1 MKTLIKNEFRQT
13 RKTLLIWLG
22 IMLLLCGF
30 CYFELLSLKDS
41 LDEMARTVGQFPRL
55 IMIMF
60 GVKGDLTTA
69 LGWYACIYFWEG
81 LLAFAYAI
89 SLGLSCVAR
98 EKKFGTSEYLFT
110 KPVERK
116 TIVLAKVIVSAVNLL
131 VFALFSGVCNYFTIV
146 LPLGGLDQP
155 GAVLST
161 TMGMFFTQLL
171 FFALGLLFASLFKS
185 YKAAVRAGTVF
196 VLAAYVLAFTAEY
209 TGNRFLD
216 YLTPLR
222 YYDVYE
228 VALNGVYLSYI
239 VLLGTCC
246 IMRIVAFM
254 RYCLRKTVIFGW
266 GKSGLADLAQHLRFA
281 LSIVPLEIV
290 SRRVANGAV
299 TGLWNIAFS
308 VPEHRLDDFVISSQF
323 P

>member
-1 MKTLIKNEFRQT
+1 MKTLVKNEFRQT

-161 TMGMFFTQLL
+161 TMGMFFTQIL
-171 FFALGLLFASLFKS
+171 FFALGLLFASVLLS
-185 YKAAVRAGTVF
+185 YRAAVRTGTISM
-196 VLAAYVLAFTAEY
+196 LAAYALAFTAEY
-209 TGNRFLD
+209 TGNRFFV

-239 VLLGTCC
+239 VLTVL
-246 IMRIVAFM
+246 IVGACVM
-254 RYCLRKTVIFGW
+254 VSTRRWKLRE
-266 GKSGLADLAQHLRFA
+266 L
-281 LSIVPLEIV
+281 
-290 SRRVANGAV
+290 
-299 TGLWNIAFS
+299 
-308 VPEHRLDDFVISSQF
+308 
-323 P
+323 